1 MAVKPL
7 RVGVVGTG
15 FGRYHMEGFSQ
26 VPGVEILAI
35 CDLNKA
41 EAQQFAGQY
50 GAKHVFTSAKRMF
63 AMDELDA
70 VSIAVPNALH
80 APMTIDAL
88 SKGKHVLIEKPM
100 TITPADAQKMAD
112 AAKKAGKLLMV
123 EQALRF
129 RPEAQLVKAYA
140 DRGEFGDMYY
150 ARSTWYRRKGWP
162 HLHMPPDGTL
172 GRGVWFLQKRLAGFG
187 ALGDIGVHLL
197 DLAWYL
203 MGTPK
208 PVSVSGQLF
217 RQVAVPELKAK
228 GLPAEV
234 EEMAAGLIMFQG
246 GKTIMVEVSWDTY
259 TKPAMECFLMGNRG
273 GASVFPAQVF
283 RGGDIDETVDIETH
297 YNGLPIETAF
307 SHFIDCIRDRRKKC
321 IAPADQNVTLIR
333 MLDALARSA
342 KSGKE
347 VRL

>member
-1 MAVKPL
+1 
-7 RVGVVGTG
+7 
-15 FGRYHMEGFSQ
+15 
-26 VPGVEILAI
+26 
-35 CDLNKA
+35 
-41 EAQQFAGQY
+41 
-50 GAKHVFTSAKRMF
+50 MF

-80 APMTIDAL
+80 APMTLDAL
-88 SKGKHVLIEKPM
+88 KSGKHVLIEKPM
-100 TITPADAQKMAD
+100 TITPGNAQKMAD

-140 DRGEFGDMYY
+140 QRGEFGNVYY
-150 ARSTWYRRKGWP
+150 GRSTWYRRKAGRICT
-162 HLHMPPDGTL
+162 LPDGTL
-172 GRGVWFLQKRLAGFG
+172 GAESGFSRKRLAGFG

-208 PVSVSGQLF
+208 PVSVSGKLF
-217 RQVAVPELKAK
+217 RHVAVPELKAK

-234 EEMAAGLIMFQG
+234 EEMAAGIIKFKG
-246 GKTIMVEVSWDTY
+246 GQAIMVEVSWDTY
-259 TKPAMECFLMGNRG
+259 TKPAMECFLMGDKG
-273 GASVFPAQVF
+273 GASVFPAKVF
-283 RGGDIDETVDIETH
+283 RGNDIDETVDIETH

-321 IAPADQNVTLIR
+321 IAPADENVT
-333 MLDALARSA
+333 
-342 KSGKE
+342 
-347 VRL
+347 

>member
-208 PVSVSGQLF
+208 PVSVRPAF
-217 RQVAVPELKAK
+217 EVAVPGE
-228 GLPAEV
+228 G
-234 EEMAAGLIMFQG
+234 QG
-246 GKTIMVEVSWDTY
+246 CREVSANLRSFRAARPSWSKCPGTP
-259 TKPAMECFLMGNRG
+259 TQAAM
-273 GASVFPAQVF
+273 SVSSWQPGRRERVPAQCSGAATS
-283 RGGDIDETVDIETH
+283 RPTT
-297 YNGLPIETAF
+297 TA
-307 SHFIDCIRDRRKKC
+307 SPSRPPSAISSTASRPPRSASPPRPERHPDPHARR
-321 IAPADQNVTLIR
+321 
-333 MLDALARSA
+333 LARSA

>member
-1 MAVKPL
+1 MTAKPL

-15 FGRYHMEGFSQ
+15 FGRYHMDGFSQ

-41 EAQQFAGQY
+41 EAQQFAAKY

-80 APMTIDAL
+80 APMTLDAL
-88 SKGKHVLIEKPM
+88 KSGKHVLIEKPM
-100 TITPADAQKMAD
+100 TITPGNAQKMAD

-140 DRGEFGDMYY
+140 QRGEFGNVYY
-150 ARSTWYRRKGWP
+150 GRSTWYRRKGWP

-217 RQVAVPELKAK
+217 RHVAVP
-228 GLPAEV
+228 
-234 EEMAAGLIMFQG
+234 
-246 GKTIMVEVSWDTY
+246 
-259 TKPAMECFLMGNRG
+259 
-273 GASVFPAQVF
+273 
-283 RGGDIDETVDIETH
+283 
-297 YNGLPIETAF
+297 
-307 SHFIDCIRDRRKKC
+307 
-321 IAPADQNVTLIR
+321 
-333 MLDALARSA
+333 
-342 KSGKE
+342 
-347 VRL
+347 